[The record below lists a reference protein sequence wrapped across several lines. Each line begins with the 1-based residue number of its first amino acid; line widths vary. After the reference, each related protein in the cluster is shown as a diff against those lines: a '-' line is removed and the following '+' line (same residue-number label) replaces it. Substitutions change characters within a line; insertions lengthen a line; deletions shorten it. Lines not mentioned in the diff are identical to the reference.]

1 MSYDIS
7 LCDPV
12 THETLKADSAHFIAG
27 GMRAMGGTKE
37 LWLNVTYNYSHFYYR
52 PEVFGEGGIRSIYG
66 KTGAESIPMLEK
78 AISALGDDV
87 DNSNYWNATEG
98 TPNAPCTVC
107 LHLQKCGQTA
117 CGMVIE

>member
-12 THETLKADSAHFIAG
+12 THEPLKADSTHFIAG

-78 AISALGDDV
+78 SYFCIR
-87 DNSNYWNATEG
+87 
-98 TPNAPCTVC
+98 
-107 LHLQKCGQTA
+107 
-117 CGMVIE
+117 